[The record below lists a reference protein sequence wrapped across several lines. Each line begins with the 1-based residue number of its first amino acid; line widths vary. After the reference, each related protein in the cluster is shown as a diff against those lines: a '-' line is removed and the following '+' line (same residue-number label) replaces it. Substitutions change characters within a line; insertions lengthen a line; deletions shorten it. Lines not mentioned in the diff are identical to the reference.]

1 MNITTIPRWAY
12 WVVIF
17 LLLAIA
23 GYWLFGRSYTP
34 AIRDA
39 NGKVVPGS
47 TASLEKIKLG
57 GVEQWLVIR
66 GHDTSNPV
74 LLFLSGGPG
83 ASELGRVRYFSEP
96 LEQHFTMVVWEQRG
110 CGKSF
115 PSVNPKE
122 DVTIEQYT
130 KDIIELSE
138 YLKERFN
145 QEKIYLLGHSW
156 GTIIGVRAA
165 QARPDLFH
173 AYIGAAQMVNV
184 RETDQ
189 IIYRELLE
197 YAQTSGDTKFASRLT
212 ELGEPPYFGKNPVM
226 QYKDVLARDYGIFQA
241 PHIKSQDYLQHGD
254 LFARM
259 LRSPEYT
266 LIDKINFARGLMTT
280 FNLVYPQLQ
289 DFDFR
294 KDALEFDVPVYMILG
309 RYDSNATP
317 EMAEAYFN
325 KLQAP
330 LKRLYYFEDSGHDM
344 IFQETG
350 KFHDLMINTVLPET
364 LHGESHFVY

>member
-1 MNITTIPRWAY
+1 MTTSRWTY
-12 WVVIF
+12 WAVAIV
-17 LLLAIA
+17 LLAGA
-23 GYWLFGRSYTP
+23 SYWFFGRAYTP
-34 AIRDA
+34 AIRDSS
-39 NGKVVPGS
+39 GKVVPNS
-47 TASLEKIKLG
+47 IASLEKIKLG

-66 GHDTSNPV
+66 GHNTNNPV

-122 DVTIEQYT
+122 NVTIEQYT

-138 YLKERFN
+138 YLKRRFR

-165 QARPDLFH
+165 QARPDLFY

-197 YAQTSGDTKFASRLT
+197 YAQTTGDTKFANRLI

-241 PHIKSQDYLQHGD
+241 PHIKSQEYLQHGD

-266 LIDKINFARGLMTT
+266 LLDKINFARGLMTT

-309 RYDSNATP
+309 RHDSNATP
-317 EMAEAYFN
+317 EMAKAYFG

-330 LKRLYYFEDSGHDM
+330 QKRLYYFEDSGHDM
-344 IFQETG
+344 IFQETD
-350 KFHDLMINTVLPET
+350 KFHDLMINTVLPDT
-364 LHGESHFVY
+364 LEQALVLH

>member
-1 MNITTIPRWAY
+1 MTLSRWMY
-12 WVVIF
+12 WLAAILVLA
-17 LLLAIA
+17 LL
-23 GYWLFGRSYTP
+23 GYWFFGRAYTP
-34 AIRDA
+34 AIRDSS
-39 NGKVVPGS
+39 GQVVPGS
-47 TASLEKIKLG
+47 IASLEKIKLG

-110 CGKSF
+110 CAKSF

-122 DVTIEQYT
+122 DVTVAQYT
-130 KDIIELSE
+130 SDIIELSE
-138 YLKERFN
+138 YLKERFH

-184 RETDQ
+184 RETDK

-197 YAQTSGDTKFASRLT
+197 YAQKTGDTKFTNRLL

-241 PHIKSQDYLQHGD
+241 PHIKNQDYLQHGD

-259 LRSPEYT
+259 LRSSEYT
-266 LIDKINFARGLMTT
+266 LVDRINFARGLMTT

-289 DFDFR
+289 DVDFR
-294 KDALEFDVPVYMILG
+294 KDALEFAVPVYMILG
-309 RYDSNATP
+309 RHDSNATP
-317 EMAEAYFN
+317 EIAQAYFEA
-325 KLQAP
+325 LQAP

-344 IFQETG
+344 IFQETD

-364 LHGESHFVY
+364 LHGESQLAY

>member
-1 MNITTIPRWAY
+1 MTLSRWMY
-12 WVVIF
+12 WVVIV
-17 LLLAIA
+17 LVLAAI
-23 GYWLFGRSYTP
+23 GYWFFGRAYTP
-34 AIRDA
+34 AIRDSS
-39 NGKVVPGS
+39 GQVVPGS
-47 TASLEKIKLG
+47 IASLEKIKLG

-122 DVTIEQYT
+122 DVTVAQYT
-130 KDIIELSE
+130 NDIIELSE
-138 YLKERFN
+138 YLKERFH

-156 GTIIGVRAA
+156 GTIIGVRAV

-184 RETDQ
+184 RETDKM
-189 IIYRELLE
+189 IYRELLE
-197 YAQTSGDTKFASRLT
+197 HAQTTGDTKFANRLL

-226 QYKDVLARDYGIFQA
+226 QYKDVLARDYGIFQT
-241 PHIKSQDYLQHGD
+241 PHIKSQEYLQHGD

-266 LIDKINFARGLMTT
+266 LVDKINFARGLMTT

-294 KDALEFDVPVYMILG
+294 KDGLEFEVPVYMILG
-309 RYDSNATP
+309 RHDSNATP
-317 EMAEAYFN
+317 EIAEAYFEA
-325 KLQAP
+325 LQAP

-344 IFQETG
+344 IFQETD
-350 KFHDLMINTVLPET
+350 KFHDLMINTILPET
-364 LHGESHFVY
+364 LHAESQLAY